1 MRKILG
7 FLVLFG
13 LGFLAGAYVLSL
25 YRSPEERR
33 GVENLSSGER
43 RLIETLA
50 KPEPTQQAPT
60 SFETMLRNA
69 AARIAPAV
77 VNVDVTGEDI
87 QSFFPRVVQGKGSGV
102 IISSDGYVITNN
114 HVVRIG
120 GRIAQDIVVRLS
132 DGRSFKAR
140 VLGTDAR
147 NDIALLKIEGKNL
160 PVAPIGDSNQLQVGD
175 WVIAVG
181 NPFGFEST
189 VTAGIVSALN
199 RRVRGLRGLPDNLI
213 QTDAAINQGN
223 SGGALADS
231 RGRLVGINTAIFSPS
246 GGNVGI
252 GFAIPINQVREA
264 VNDILAYGSI
274 GIAWLG
280 VGYASIAD
288 PQLRRFLTGRFPDV
302 QFPANGLVI
311 MEVWRNSP
319 ADRAGIQPGDVL
331 IELNGRS
338 LRETNQLDQF
348 MRRARPGERVR
359 FKLWRFGRVLETE
372 VILGTAPDQ
381 P

>member
-13 LGFLAGAYVLSL
+13 LGFFAGAYVLKT
-25 YRSPEERR
+25 YYPPEGRR
-33 GVENLSSGER
+33 GVETFSAEER
-43 RLIETLA
+43 RLVETLG

-77 VNVDVTGEDI
+77 VNVDVTGED
-87 QSFFPRVVQGKGSGV
+87 SRGFFARVVQGRGSGV
-102 IISSDGYVITNN
+102 IISADGYVITNN

-120 GRIAQDIVVRLS
+120 GRIAPDIVVNLS
-132 DGRSFKAR
+132 DGRRFNAR

-160 PVAPIGDSNQLQVGD
+160 PVAPMGDSNQLQVGD

-264 VNDILAYGSI
+264 VKDILAHGSI

-280 VGYASIAD
+280 IGYASIAD
-288 PQLRRFLTGRFPDV
+288 PQLRRSLTEQFPDT

-331 IELNGRS
+331 IDLNGRP
-338 LRETNQLDQF
+338 LRETDQLEQF

-359 FKLWRFGRVLETE
+359 FKLWRFGRVLEAE
-372 VILGTAPDQ
+372 VTLGTAPDQ

>member
-13 LGFLAGAYVLSL
+13 LGFLVGAYVLNIYS
-25 YRSPEERR
+25 SPEGRRGVGISTAEERR
-33 GVENLSSGER
+33 LV
-43 RLIETLA
+43 ETLG

-69 AARIAPAV
+69 AARISPAV
-77 VNVDVTGEDI
+77 VNVDVTGEDTRG
-87 QSFFPRVVQGKGSGV
+87 FFARMVQGRGSGV
-102 IISSDGYVITNN
+102 IISADGYVITNN

-120 GRIAQDIVVRLS
+120 GRIAPDIVVNLS
-132 DGRSFKAR
+132 DGRRFKAR

-160 PVAPIGDSNQLQVGD
+160 PVAPMGDSNQLQVGD

-264 VNDILAYGSI
+264 VKDILAHGSI

-280 VGYASIAD
+280 IGYASIAD
-288 PQLRRFLTGRFPDV
+288 PQLRRSLTERFPDL

-331 IELNGRS
+331 IDLNGRP
-338 LRETNQLDQF
+338 LRETDQLEQF